1 MITIIQPVDKAA
13 VIVFAHEGAV
23 GDRHILFR
31 IKRFQGPGLN
41 TRCFIRQE
49 NWCGS
54 IIVTME
60 DLRTLTPFSSKQY
73 MLVLGTAVALPM
85 DVENLSNLANLVLT
99 YGSTL
104 VIAEGLDILPIVAV
118 ALILVLL
125 TARIVKRKRS
135 VLKSFRARGTVNNKR
150 SSGRLL
156 KSQRS
161 PVMKPCP
168 SCAEQLPLSAII
180 CRMCGYNFLAERPGR
195 GQTLLPS
202 PQAMTDEAP
211 EQKLASA
218 EL

>member
-1 MITIIQPVDKAA
+1 
-13 VIVFAHEGAV
+13 
-23 GDRHILFR
+23 
-31 IKRFQGPGLN
+31 
-41 TRCFIRQE
+41 
-49 NWCGS
+49 
-54 IIVTME
+54 ME

-104 VIAEGLDILPIVAV
+104 VIAEGLDILPIIAV

-180 CRMCGYNFLAERPGR
+180 CRTCGYNFLAERPGR